1 MACKLYMDQHV
12 PRAITAG
19 LRMRQ
24 IDVLTA
30 YEDGTSELTD
40 PQLLDRATIL
50 GRVLF
55 SQDVDLLAEA
65 RRRQAE
71 GISFGGVIYAQQ
83 QRVSIGRCVEDLEI
97 LLAIGTMDDLSD
109 RVTYSPL

>member
-50 GRVLF
+50 GRLLF
-55 SQDVDLLAEA
+55 SQDVDLLAVA

-71 GISFGGVIYAQQ
+71 GISFGGVIYAATAACLGRAMCRGSGNPHGNRHDGRL
-83 QRVSIGRCVEDLEI
+83 QR
-97 LLAIGTMDDLSD
+97 
-109 RVTYSPL
+109 